1 VVVCGCLFVFLST
14 HLFHVSMLFQGPSWT
29 PPTSTP
35 QRDQGRR
42 RRRSDNNA
50 NNANKSVDI
59 SKSSEISETTITT
72 ATTATTATTERTE
85 STETTER
92 RRRRSSNESGTAQPT
107 APKSTVASS
116 QDASS
121 TYSSIGVH
129 VPKVVG
135 KAHRIGLMGCIFLL
149 LLPVLEVFCMNLF
162 IYFISDPTGSYQAV
176 QAVY

>member
-1 VVVCGCLFVFLST
+1 MVVCLWFLFVFLST

-42 RRRSDNNA
+42 RRSSDNNA

-59 SKSSEISETTITT
+59 SKSTETSETTI
-72 ATTATTATTERTE
+72 TTATTATTERTE

-116 QDASS
+116 QDTSS

-149 LLPVLEVFCMNLF
+149 LFCQCWK
-162 IYFISDPTGSYQAV
+162 YFA
-176 QAVY
+176 